1 MLYEVVWEAASMV
14 KCPNESFHTLYDE
27 WLSAKPGS
35 YKGVTRP
42 FIGNLGSGSD
52 FTAFLQLHGIS
63 SVSMSYV
70 SWPLLVC
77 LCKWSRHIL
86 SVCLL

>member
-1 MLYEVVWEAASMV
+1 MV

-27 WLSAKPGS
+27 WLSVKPGF
-35 YKGVTRP
+35 YNGVAKP

-63 SVSMSYV
+63 SVSMAYV
-70 SWPLLVC
+70 SGHCVASLSEWPLCGWVMCPL
-77 LCKWSRHIL
+77 
-86 SVCLL
+86 